1 MSKARRPVW
10 FFDLDNTL
18 HDASWRI
25 FGALDG
31 SITEFIAKRLSLSD
45 EEADRLRIDYWSRY
59 GATMAGLARHHGI
72 GFQDYLDATHS
83 FIHQGEIGDWVRSEA
98 ALKRSLLAL
107 PGSKILLTNAPAR
120 YAHHVIGGLGIADLF
135 DEVIGIDQM
144 RQHGTMR
151 PKPSRFLL
159 HTLAARHRV
168 SGRDAILVED
178 SLPNLRS
185 AREVGWRTVHVVS
198 YTTKPGACR
207 ISRPSY
213 VDLQVKSIAQLARR
227 HRLVCPDAQR

>member
-1 MSKARRPVW
+1 MKQARRPVW

-31 SITEFIAKRLSLSD
+31 SITEFISRRLCISS

-72 GFQDYLDATHS
+72 SFEDYLDETHS
-83 FIHQGEIGDWVRSEA
+83 FIHQGELSDWVRSEA

-107 PGSKILLTNAPAR
+107 PGQKILLTNAPTR
-120 YAHHVIGGLGIADLF
+120 YASHVIDGLGIGHLF

-159 HTLAARHRV
+159 QTLSARHRV
-168 SGRDAILVED
+168 SGADAILVED
-178 SLPNLRS
+178 SLPNLKS
-185 AREVGWRTVHVVS
+185 ARDVGWRTVHVVS
-198 YTTKPGACR
+198 YTTKRGACR

>member
-1 MSKARRPVW
+1 MKKACRPVW

-31 SITEFIAKRLSLSD
+31 SITEFISKRLSVSS
-45 EEADRLRIDYWSRY
+45 EEADRLRIAYWSRY
-59 GATMAGLARHHGI
+59 GATMAGLSRHHGI
-72 GFQDYLDATHS
+72 GFQDYLDETHS
-83 FIHQGEIGDWVRSEA
+83 FIHQGQVSDWVRSEA
-98 ALKRSLLAL
+98 SLKRSLSSL
-107 PGSKILLTNAPAR
+107 PGQKILLTNAPAR
-120 YAHHVIGGLGIADLF
+120 YAAHVIDGLGIAQLF

-159 HTLAARHRV
+159 QTLSARHRV
-168 SGRDAILVED
+168 TGSNAILVED
-178 SLPNLRS
+178 SLPNLKS

-207 ISRPSY
+207 ISRPGY